1 MEAMDFLMI
10 TLFLTGLVF
19 IYTSYLLIRDTQNRP
34 RPYVQYSMPSEEQ
47 RLKNKANDV
56 YFKGSSNVPTLLN

>member
-1 MEAMDFLMI
+1 MKIMDILML

-19 IYTSYLLIRDTQNRP
+19 IYTSYLLIRSSYSRP